1 MKDDLD
7 QPLDQKNKERPFT
20 RWVMVVA
27 LLGAGA
33 TPCPEYGMPLAV
45 HLWPLALLLV
55 VARVVAD
62 RARPRLDDQTA
73 PEQQL
78 DPDVEKEISL

>member
-33 TPCPEYGMPLAV
+33 TPCPECGMPLAV